1 MIITCNNCKKSFY
14 IDPDLIPDHGRLVQC
29 GKCDNK
35 WFYNKKNLSVDEQK
49 IPQEFDVDNNN
60 INQDKKINSSISEV
74 NVNRRLDKLTIPND
88 TESLINQAEVSLNN
102 SKKNIKKNYNIL
114 SYTVLFIL
122 TFVAFIIL
130 IDTFKY
136 PISKIIPNIEFILY
150 NLYETIEDIQLFFKD
165 IIQ

>member
-1 MIITCNNCKKSFY
+1 M
-14 IDPDLIPDHGRLVQC
+14 
-29 GKCDNK
+29 
-35 WFYNKKNLSVDEQK
+35 DEQK